1 MGVGAQP
8 RGEPRAAWRG
18 EGRRRKGLRIPG
30 RARASLRPRSSA
42 RGAGSPGRPLAYP
55 SCLIRQ
61 RRLPRRALAAP
72 QGGTV
77 TVALFQLLV
86 FTGWGQ
92 RPVGTRQPP
101 ARPEGGRPC
110 PRLGFSPV
118 GAFWTS
124 DLQDYAQKHVCAVVS
139 HRLSGFCDGGGREEY
154 RPHTGIE
161 DVPGGVGVAQAQ
173 GRSRKTEGGVC
184 GSWQLIP
191 ARARGGGGCRVGV

>member
-1 MGVGAQP
+1 MGMGAQP
-8 RGEPRAAWRG
+8 RGEPRAARSGGG
-18 EGRRRKGLRIPG
+18 EAAEGSENSRESS
-30 RARASLRPRSSA
+30 ASLRPRSSA
-42 RGAGSPGRPLAYP
+42 RWAGSPGRPLAYP
-55 SCLIRQ
+55 SCLIPQ

-77 TVALFQLLV
+77 TVVLFQLLV
-86 FTGWGQ
+86 FTGCSQ
-92 RPVGTRQPP
+92 RPVGTRQPL

-124 DLQDYAQKHVCAVVS
+124 DLQDYAQKHVCGVVS

-154 RPHTGIE
+154 RPRTGIE